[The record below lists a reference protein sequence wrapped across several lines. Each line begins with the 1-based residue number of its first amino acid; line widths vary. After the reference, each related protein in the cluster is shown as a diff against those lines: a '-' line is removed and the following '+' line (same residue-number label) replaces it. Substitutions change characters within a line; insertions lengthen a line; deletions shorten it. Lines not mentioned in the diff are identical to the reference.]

1 MQSAL
6 GAFFGHFDWFGS
18 PCCWFMVVLSF
29 ELAVRYTVGGAAGC
43 DRQKRAGEELVES
56 LPLGREVR
64 SGCGT
69 LY

>member
-1 MQSAL
+1 
-6 GAFFGHFDWFGS
+6 
-18 PCCWFMVVLSF
+18 MVVLSF